1 MEIFKPALD
10 TRYSEEDVV
19 SHDQNSIRSTPIE
32 SSGKPIAD
40 FAGLYGVTVILRMP
54 AIDWC
59 LLYVASAALLGY
71 VVGSFAAKDAIT
83 RVLRHQ
89 P

>member
-1 MEIFKPALD
+1 MLAAVLSLGV
-10 TRYSEEDVV
+10 TATGV
-19 SHDQNSIRSTPIE
+19 SLLA
-32 SSGKPIAD
+32 KPIAD
-40 FAGLYGVTVILRMP
+40 FAGLYGVTGILRMP